1 MAKEWLNKYLRM
13 KPEVRDIFEDLEQY
27 RQFCCD
33 FGHVFDERHLYNER
47 SPYGDMIR
55 HMQGKF
61 VRNHWGQES
70 REPRTFQP
78 RNNNQSYNR
87 NYRTR

>member
-1 MAKEWLNKYLRM
+1 MSQEWLKKYLRM

-33 FGHVFDERHLYNER
+33 FGHQFDERHLYNER
-47 SPYGDMIR
+47 SPYGDMVR

-61 VRNHWGQES
+61 VRNHWGQEP
-70 REPRTFQP
+70 RERTFQP
-78 RNNNQSYNR
+78 RNTNHSFNR
-87 NYRTR
+87 NYRR